1 MKFGKS
7 RRRGYLFDTEVENIF
22 ISEYMVPAP
31 GEYVKVYLYALM
43 CAESGEAVSEE
54 KLAKLLMLDPVVVE
68 KAFSYW
74 QERSVLRLNEGPDGQ
89 RVVFPSLKEMLF
101 ASGQSAAGAAEDQSE
116 RHDGELP
123 KDAGEGSPLYDREA
137 AEMYKAIEQ
146 IIARP
151 LGGKEPLEICSWMEE
166 FQATPETIVTAYSY
180 CKKMYRKDSAAYV
193 GKVVKDWTLQGL
205 DDVIKIDAYLEQIE
219 QNRMLYKRVF
229 KALGFMRNPTE
240 EEKKIM
246 DRWFSEMNL
255 PIDQVLEACRKTSGI
270 SSPNLN
276 YVNKILQGWYKEK
289 NGALPGEP
297 QKITAGVVLKYYDFI
312 RQQEEEAA
320 KVRQTEVYERVPEIR
335 KLDEDIRKTGIEI
348 GRQMLSGNSSGKEE
362 ARRLRESVEQR
373 MADKAVLLTEH
384 NFPVDYTEV
393 HRRCSLCGDTG
404 TLPDGRRCSCFEQRM
419 EEAKT
424 WQNSGKSLMKNKK

>member
-7 RRRGYLFDTEVENIF
+7 KQRGYLFDTEVENIF
-22 ISEYMVPAP
+22 ISEYMAPAP

-43 CAESGEAVSEE
+43 CAETGETVSEE

-68 KAFSYW
+68 KAFLYW
-74 QERSVLRLNEGPDGQ
+74 EERGVLQVSEGVNGQ
-89 RVVFPSLKEMLF
+89 SIVFLSLKEMLF
-101 ASGQSAAGAAEDQSE
+101 ASGQSAAGTAEKDSGQRGSE
-116 RHDGELP
+116 NSE
-123 KDAGEGSPLYDREA
+123 DAEADSALYDRELS
-137 AEMYKAIEQ
+137 EMCKAIEQ

-151 LGGKEPLEICSWMEE
+151 LGGKEPLEICSWIEDFE
-166 FQATPETIVTAYSY
+166 ATPETIVTAYSY
-180 CKKMYRKDSAAYV
+180 CKKTYRKDSAAYV
-193 GKVVKDWTLQGL
+193 GKVVKEWTLQGL
-205 DDVIKIDAYLEQIE
+205 DNVIKIDAYLEQIE
-219 QNRMLYKRVF
+219 KNRMLYKRVF

-255 PIDQVLEACRKTSGI
+255 PIDQVLEACGRTSGI
-270 SSPNLN
+270 SNPNLN

-297 QKITAGVVLKYYDFI
+297 QKIAAGVVLKYYDFI
-312 RQQEEEAA
+312 RQQEEAAA
-320 KVRQTEVYERVPEIR
+320 KIRQNEVYERVPEIR
-335 KLDEDIRKTGIEI
+335 ELDETIRKIGIET
-348 GRQMLSGNSSGKEE
+348 GRLMLSGEASGREE
-362 ARRLRESVEQR
+362 AKRLRESVEQM

-384 NFPVDYTEV
+384 NFPIDYMEV

-404 TLPDGRRCSCFEQRM
+404 ALPDGRRCSCFEQRM
-419 EEAKT
+419 EETKT